1 MNETLEKIE
10 NLISE
15 TNINTE
21 KLREIQINFMKKE
34 LNANTQH
41 CPPT

>member
-21 KLREIQINFMKKE
+21 KLREIQINFM
-34 LNANTQH
+34 N
-41 CPPT
+41 